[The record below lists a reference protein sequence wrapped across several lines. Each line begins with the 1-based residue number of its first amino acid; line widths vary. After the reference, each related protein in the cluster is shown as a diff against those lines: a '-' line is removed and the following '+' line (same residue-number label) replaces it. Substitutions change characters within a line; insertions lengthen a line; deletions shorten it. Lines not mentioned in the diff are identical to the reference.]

1 MIRLRSRMTKLAAIG
16 ATLTGLLAMSNAPA
30 LANEFGT
37 GGNATSTINWTTGST
52 RYTQQHSGDD
62 FAFTNDSGI
71 SVDMRWKK
79 CDAATYGNIIYNIS
93 PGSGYHV
100 LGTNFLAGS
109 CLQIQYRGY
118 TQTGSFN
125 GTTFWNY
132 NFA

>member
-1 MIRLRSRMTKLAAIG
+1 MIRFGSRVAKVATVAVLATA
-16 ATLTGLLAMSNAPA
+16 LLAVNNAPA
-30 LANEFGT
+30 LASEFAT
-37 GGNATSTINWTTGST
+37 GGTATSTTSWNTGST

-79 CDAATYGNIIYNIS
+79 CDAATYGSIVYNIS
-93 PGSGYHV
+93 PGSGYRV
-100 LGTNFLAGS
+100 LGTNFLAGT
-109 CLQIQYRGY
+109 CLQIQFRGY
-118 TQTGSFN
+118 TQTGSFR